1 MFTRASRSSSPA
13 SAGALKGR
21 KSIAAWL
28 RARGSN
34 ARLAWRRAK
43 EVSAEAWHD
52 DRRPRRIG
60 GLVGYITG
68 VSALYQ
74 RLRWDVALRRSALV
88 AVGLLFLGLPLL
100 LSVPAVLLLLWTLS
114 PR

>member
-1 MFTRASRSSSPA
+1 MSVQASRSSSQA
-13 SAGALKGR
+13 SAGARRRR
-21 KSIAAWL
+21 KEFGAWL
-28 RARGSN
+28 RARAST
-34 ARLAWRRAK
+34 ARMAWRRGN

-52 DRRPRRIG
+52 DGRPRRRG
-60 GLVGYITG
+60 GLGGYISG

-100 LSVPAVLLLLWTLS
+100 LSVPAVLILLWTLS